1 MAVKLSHLPHITRA
15 ERPSVTKRAK
25 IWSTARKVYVLG
37 ILVYFAVAGV
47 RALTIP
53 LFSDWL
59 FFMGSHAI
67 YAVVWPIAWPVAIFS
82 RGSTGLF
89 L

>member
-1 MAVKLSHLPHITRA
+1 M
-15 ERPSVTKRAK
+15 RAK

-53 LFSDWL
+53 LFSEWL
-59 FFMGSHAI
+59 SFMAFHAM
-67 YAVVWPIAWPVAIFS
+67 YALVWPIAWPVAIIS
-82 RGSTGLF
+82 RGSAGLF